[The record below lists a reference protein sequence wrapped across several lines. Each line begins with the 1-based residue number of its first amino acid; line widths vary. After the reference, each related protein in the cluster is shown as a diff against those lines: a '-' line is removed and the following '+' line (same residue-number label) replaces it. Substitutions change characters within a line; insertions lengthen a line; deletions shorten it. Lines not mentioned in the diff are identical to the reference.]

1 MRGLVARLNLQR
13 FLVGEGPQP
22 GAITLTRRR
31 IYILPT
37 RSGMIFGLILFT
49 MLLAA
54 MNYNNS
60 MAHALTFLLAS
71 LAVVSILHGYR
82 NLHGLSFKAGHCASV
97 FAGERLSFPVQVSN
111 PDTRGRLAVK
121 LGWPRQAPICIDL
134 PPGGEQWI
142 HLERPADRRGRYTM
156 GRFTVYTR
164 YPLGLFHAWSHLE
177 FDQHG
182 WVYPAPAAAQPFPHA
197 VAAESG
203 AGTSLGLGSDD
214 FAGLRPYHPGDSLRH
229 VHWKTLAKERG
240 VMTKQFAGGQ
250 APELIFAWDRLSG
263 LETEPRLSLLCRW
276 VLDADRLGLRYGLH
290 LPHARLA
297 ADSGAAH
304 RHQCLKA
311 LALFGQPG

>member
-13 FLVGEGPQP
+13 FFIGEGPQS
-22 GAITLTRRR
+22 GEIILTRRR

-37 RSGMIFGLILFT
+37 RSGMIFGFILFA

-82 NLHGLSFKAGHCASV
+82 NLHGLRFTAGRSAGV

-111 PDTRGRLAVK
+111 PDGRRRPAIK
-121 LGWPRQAPICIDL
+121 IGWPREAPLCIDL
-134 PPGGEQWI
+134 PPAGGQWV
-142 HLERPADRRGRYTM
+142 HLERPATRRGRHTM

-177 FDQHG
+177 FDRHG
-182 WVYPAPAAAQPFPHA
+182 LVYPTPAAAQPFPHTLA
-197 VAAESG
+197 TETEESNG
-203 AGTSLGLGSDD
+203 QGRGVDD
-214 FAGLRPYHPGDSLRH
+214 FAGLRAYAPGDSLRH

-250 APELIFAWDRLSG
+250 APELIFAWDLLNGMDTEARLSM
-263 LETEPRLSLLCRW
+263 LCRW
-276 VLDADRLGLRYGLH
+276 VLDAERLGLRYGLH
-290 LPHARLA
+290 LPQAQLPV
-297 ADSGAAH
+297 DSGAAH
-304 RHQCLKA
+304 RHQCLTA
-311 LALFGQPG
+311 LALFGQQD